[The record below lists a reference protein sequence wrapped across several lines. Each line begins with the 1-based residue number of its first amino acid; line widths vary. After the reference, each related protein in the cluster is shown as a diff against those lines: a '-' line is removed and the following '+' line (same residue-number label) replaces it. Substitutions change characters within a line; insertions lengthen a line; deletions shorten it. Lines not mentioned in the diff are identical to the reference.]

1 MGKQWKQ
8 WQTLFSWTPKS
19 LQTVAAVMKLKDTC
33 SLEEKL
39 GQTYCIKKQR
49 YYFADKSRYSQS
61 YGFSSSHVCMWNLN
75 HKEGWAPKNRHFQIV
90 LEKTL
95 ESPLEC
101 KEIKPVCPKGKWK
114 KVKVAQLCLTLCE
127 PMAGSSIHGISQAQI
142 LEWIAIFFFRGSSW
156 PRDRTWVSLIAGI
169 LFIIWATREAQVK
182 LKLTQSCLT
191 LYDWTIWSREFSW
204 PECWSG

>member
-39 GQTYCIKKQR
+39 GQIYCIKKQR
-49 YYFADKSRYSQS
+49 YYFADKSWYSQS

-75 HKEGWAPKNRHFQIV
+75 HKEGWAPKNRYFWIV
-90 LEKTL
+90 LEKIL

-114 KVKVAQLCLTLCE
+114 SLNCVWLFVSPWQAPPSMGFPRHGYWNGLPFSSSGDLPDPGIE
-127 PMAGSSIHGISQAQI
+127 PGSPSLQAYS
-142 LEWIAIFFFRGSSW
+142 LSSEPPGKPKW
-156 PRDRTWVSLIAGI
+156 NWNSL
-169 LFIIWATREAQVK
+169 
-182 LKLTQSCLT
+182 
-191 LYDWTIWSREFSW
+191 SRV
-204 PECWSG
+204 